1 MPQDHDVFNESARV
15 IDEIENQLD
24 KILQKKIGQIDE
36 NLEVTILKAREEAG
50 RERETVEKDISK
62 EKNALAEYRNMIR
75 EAEAERASL
84 IDDVREHFKKI
95 LQFQKEIE
103 GLAKATAEE
112 IRAVNEIQSRLEETR
127 QRTAER
133 AAFLKND
140 LRERFGIVA
149 DVPEEKEEPLR
160 MNLELE
166 LEKLRKI
173 KELLAMESAAKGLQG
188 IVGPGDGAESPRGT
202 SEPPGGEDLEGFKI
216 PEIGQLIETEGPSGQ
231 EQEGPAS
238 PAEASAPRE
247 DKAPAFSEEEAV
259 AFLESCRRTEPSDGW
274 GEIEYFQRGDKA
286 VIDGERLISTIDK
299 NIEESRRLIEKLGQ
313 TESPKD
319 QFFIKQELVNFQEG
333 LRALFLRIVKMSE
346 KGSWSLSRFTRDV
359 LNIQVLRVFL
369 ERLSMENWSNA
380 EEFTLFA
387 ESVRELESAFRTKVQ
402 LREAYLRSLKE
413 EVESF

>member
-84 IDDVREHFKKI
+84 IGDVREHFKKI
-95 LQFQKEIE
+95 LQFQQEIE
-103 GLAKATAEE
+103 GLAKSTAEE
-112 IRAVNEIQSRLEETR
+112 IRAVNEIQSKLEETR
-127 QRTAER
+127 ERTAER

-160 MNLELE
+160 MDLELE

-173 KELLAMESAAKGLQG
+173 KELLAMESAAKNIQG
-188 IVGPGDGAESPRGT
+188 IVGPADGD
-202 SEPPGGEDLEGFKI
+202 
-216 PEIGQLIETEGPSGQ
+216 EGPSDVSKPRNGEEPKGLRIPKIQ
-231 EQEGPAS
+231 DLIESSEAAPEKPEGPTS
-238 PAEASAPRE
+238 PADLQPAQPEE
-247 DKAPAFSEEEAV
+247 APAIGEEELA
-259 AFLESCRRTEPSDGW
+259 AFLDSCRKSEPSDGW
-274 GEIEYFQRGDKA
+274 GEIELFQRGEKA
-286 VIDGERLISTIDK
+286 VIDGERLVAAVEK
-299 NIEESRRLIEKLGQ
+299 NLEESRRLIEKLSQ

-319 QFFIKQELVNFQEG
+319 QFFIKQELVNYQEG
-333 LRALFLRIVKMSE
+333 LRALFLRIVKMTE
-346 KGSWSLSRFTRDV
+346 KGAWSLPRFTRDV
-359 LNIQVLRVFL
+359 LNIQILRAFL

-380 EEFTLFA
+380 DEFGLFA
-387 ESVRELESAFRTKVQ
+387 TGAKDMQAAFKAKIQPRTD
-402 LREAYLRSLKE
+402 YLRSLKE
-413 EVESF
+413 EIEST